1 MADLVAS
8 KLRQINLYN
17 PSLIPTREV
26 FSARLIVAWVIV
38 AAIAMAAV
46 AWWAVIETRKVNVE
60 IANQA
65 LRQAADRARTVSSV
79 PPEGEVLPTPQQ
91 LATRQQALRSQQAQL
106 ESRRALRD
114 VLKRGTASDVSGPSA
129 IMRVIATTAPSQAWL
144 TEIRVSGSRVDISG
158 RTYDP
163 ASVTLWLDRLRAS
176 GHLAAK
182 PQSTVRVERAD
193 VAVPTPGTPPPVAPR
208 TPPVYTFGIVAALSA
223 PFADDGGRP

>member
-8 KLRQINLYN
+8 PLRQINLYN

-65 LRQAADRARTVSSV
+65 LRQAADRARTVSV
-79 PPEGEVLPTPQQ
+79 LPEGEVLPTPQQ
-91 LATRQQALRSQQAQL
+91 LAARQQALRSQQAQL

-114 VLKRGTASDVSGPSA
+114 VLKRGTASDKGGPSA
-129 IMRVIATTAPSQAWL
+129 IMRVIATTAPPQAWL
-144 TEIRVSGSRVDISG
+144 TEIRVAGSRVDISG

-193 VAVPTPGTPPPVAPR
+193 VAVPTPGAPPPVAPR
-208 TPPVYTFGIVAALSA
+208 TPPVYTFGIVAALAA